1 MRCGSRHL
9 GVWLWDSE
17 YHWDEVSQSF
27 QSPYRTAQV
36 VGCALT
42 YLLVAVLMSWKLRPL
57 LVTMGMAIGFAA
69 VWSAHAAGRDQT
81 GMFLFGTVL
90 LVPVLLGAGVLANVA
105 GTWLRLLW
113 PSLPRLPSGYAT
125 ARLPRCGL

>member
-1 MRCGSRHL
+1 M
-9 GVWLWDSE
+9 
-17 YHWDEVSQSF
+17 SQSF